1 MTDKQ
6 KAAAAIR
13 ALLERRIGRL
23 LGCEPSEL
31 PHMKIG
37 SMAQNGM
44 MRYDLSEMVIRTVAQ
59 ELADRYAD
67 LVK

>member
-1 MTDKQ
+1 MDVDLKNLSPEQ
-6 KAAAAIR
+6 EE
-13 ALLERRIGRL
+13 ALRQILAK
-23 LGCEPSEL
+23 C
-31 PHMKIG
+31 KYF
-37 SMAQNGM
+37 NGM